1 MDFSRFSIMSI
12 TEILDRTFD
21 IHKKNIG
28 TSALYM
34 FVLSIISIVVGL
46 IFVFVGMV
54 PLTMIMGSISMLGYG
69 ASDVQVFIWI
79 AVMFVVLGVVF
90 YAIELVRQSG
100 VIIIGSNGFL
110 KKKTDIGNAM
120 EGMFRNIPRMLSVIL
135 AGTLLFIPVVIV
147 FGGVMIAFIRNYE
160 ITYSVFSLIGIIV
173 SGLILLVWFI
183 YFMTVHIYSAH
194 TAIIEK
200 LTFFKALKR
209 SRVLVKN
216 NFWKTLGSYVLFAL
230 VVGTVSFSIYTVLGI
245 IAGIIYLILGSSG
258 INQNLLTMLLM
269 LGNILRIPIQI
280 IISLFIGPLTGI
292 FITILY
298 YNQRFKKNGYD
309 IELNLMELKN
319 TK

>member
-1 MDFSRFSIMSI
+1 MDYSRFSIMSI
-12 TEILDRTFD
+12 SEILDKAFD

-54 PLTMIMGSISMLGYG
+54 PLTMMMGSISMLGYG
-69 ASDVQVFIWI
+69 VTDVQVFIWI
-79 AVMFVVLGVVF
+79 AVMFVVFGVVF
-90 YAIELVRQSG
+90 YSLELIRQSG
-100 VIIIGSNGFL
+100 IIIIGSNGFL
-110 KKKTDIGNAM
+110 KRKTDVGEAM
-120 EGMFRNIPRMLSVIL
+120 EGMFRNIPRMLSVML
-135 AGTLLFIPVVIV
+135 AGTLLFIPLVII

-160 ITYSVFSLIGIIV
+160 ITYSTASLVGILV
-173 SGLILLVWFI
+173 SGLILFVWFT

-194 TAIIEK
+194 AAIIEK

-209 SRVLVKN
+209 SRELVKN
-216 NFWKTLGSYVLFAL
+216 NFWKTLGIYILFAL
-230 VVGTVSFSIYTVLGI
+230 VVGAVSFSIYTIFGI
-245 IAGIIYLILGSSG
+245 IAGVIYLILSSSG
-258 INQNLLTMLLM
+258 INQNLMTMLLM
-269 LGNILRIPIQI
+269 LGNILRIPMQI
-280 IISLFIGPLTGI
+280 IVTLFVGPLTGI